1 MSFFLKILKLL
12 GIRTHRS
19 FRLTIRL
26 IALSVGLS
34 AGFYMSV
41 QLEQENFQTGFW
53 FFLIVMATALL
64 EFVLGDVFADQSFP
78 FDTERKLSLME
89 ERLGSN
95 AIDFISSRLKQT
107 INELVGCDS
116 TGVSATVH
124 VLAELNATN
133 DSHTRYG
140 LLQLTDYV
148 GPEGGRKG
156 RVTLINQGII
166 GRCARTEE
174 MEIVDFSDATE
185 YQSSMVREFGFTKED
200 AKRHTTT
207 ARSYLAYPLKS
218 EGTLIGVIYFFT
230 AEPQVFPKAAKNAQ
244 LDRLATEFVN
254 YLKLV
259 QLV

>member
-1 MSFFLKILKLL
+1 MNIFFKTLKLF

-19 FRLTIRL
+19 FRLTIRAM
-26 IALSVGLS
+26 ALFSGLC
-34 AGFYMSV
+34 AGFYVSV
-41 QLEQENFQTGFW
+41 QLEQNNFQVGFY
-53 FFLIVMATALL
+53 FFLIVIVASVL
-64 EFVLGDVFADQSFP
+64 EFILGDMFADRSFP

-95 AIDFISSRLKQT
+95 AIDFISSRLRQT
-107 INELVGCDS
+107 INEFVGCDS
-116 TGVSATVH
+116 GSVSATVH
-124 VLAELNATN
+124 VIAELNATN
-133 DSHTRYG
+133 DSRTRYG

-166 GRCARTEE
+166 GRCARTLK
-174 MEIVDFSDATE
+174 METADFSDVAE
-185 YQSSMVREFGFTKED
+185 YKNSMVRDFGFTKEE
-200 AKRHTTT
+200 ARKHTIT

-218 EGTLIGVIYFFT
+218 DEALIGVIYFFT
-230 AEPQVFPKAAKNAQ
+230 EEPQVFPKAAKNAQ

-259 QLV
+259 QLA